1 MSIFGNL
8 NGDRLHRILIISM
21 AVGVAVF
28 AAAVYFMITGEYV
41 SLLARQQH
49 ESLLN
54 SVALGGL
61 LFSAAAWYLDQFF
74 RPIIQAPH
82 EQSH

>member
-8 NGDRLHRILIISM
+8 NGDRLHSILTINM
-21 AVGVAVF
+21 AVGLAVF
-28 AAAVYFMITGEYV
+28 AAAIYFMITGEYV
-41 SLLARQQH
+41 SLQARQHQ

-74 RPIIQAPH
+74 RPMIQAAH
-82 EQSH
+82 EQTH